1 MKKGDLVAF
10 TAPDDAWIGRVM
22 TDTSPESHI
31 IEVGWP
37 EVHLTRTSVS
47 FSGGNDGEP
56 SKQNRH
62 ALLGPLKDLLTQ
74 GTLNRDVYNKL
85 IDLGRSEFRS
95 QQQLPIGQEQLP
107 QFHDS
112 AELEVDDVVQLQFLE
127 GHLQLARAYLDQ
139 VSSYSDAKSVF
150 EFFLQTMVT
159 MNQFAATTGVE
170 FQASLKRLED
180 CLLACLKKNPRP
192 HVLSFAV
199 AFQGNDATCYVRS
212 LEINLGRHCS
222 RFVFDNANGP
232 IHDDLV
238 DETILGVLRSST
250 QNRTRQTEIEDI
262 FSKFRALFDRDSPC
276 KAFLI
281 FQQHPTSPLIAE
293 YRRVEEFK
301 KNPKEALFSAMHSRN
316 LNYHLFPSLWRLLHT
331 NPSDLQRFI
340 PNSSLFGQFVLSSLP
355 AMVVQRREYIKL
367 YKEGSARDLSLRSY
381 PAEPIFK
388 ACKAAER
395 ELPPVAKFKRQRR
408 TSTMAAPF
416 AQKPV
421 PENM

>member
-1 MKKGDLVAF
+1 
-10 TAPDDAWIGRVM
+10 
-22 TDTSPESHI
+22 
-31 IEVGWP
+31 
-37 EVHLTRTSVS
+37 
-47 FSGGNDGEP
+47 
-56 SKQNRH
+56 
-62 ALLGPLKDLLTQ
+62 
-74 GTLNRDVYNKL
+74 
-85 IDLGRSEFRS
+85 
-95 QQQLPIGQEQLP
+95 
-107 QFHDS
+107 
-112 AELEVDDVVQLQFLE
+112 
-127 GHLQLARAYLDQ
+127 
-139 VSSYSDAKSVF
+139 
-150 EFFLQTMVT
+150 MVT

-367 YKEGSARDLSLRSY
+367 YKKGSSRDLSLRSY
-381 PAEPIFK
+381 PADPIFK

>member
-1 MKKGDLVAF
+1 LKKGDLVAF

-139 VSSYSDAKSVF
+139 VSPYSDASVF

>member
-139 VSSYSDAKSVF
+139 VSPYSDASVF

-281 FQQHPTSPLIAE
+281 FQQHPTSPLMAE

>member
-1 MKKGDLVAF
+1 
-10 TAPDDAWIGRVM
+10 M

-139 VSSYSDAKSVF
+139 VSPYSDASVF

-281 FQQHPTSPLIAE
+281 FQQHPTSPLMAE

-301 KNPKEALFSAMHSRN
+301 KNAKEALFSAMHSRN

-331 NPSDLQRFI
+331 NPSDLQRFL

-381 PAEPIFK
+381 PAEPIYK

-421 PENM
+421 PDNM